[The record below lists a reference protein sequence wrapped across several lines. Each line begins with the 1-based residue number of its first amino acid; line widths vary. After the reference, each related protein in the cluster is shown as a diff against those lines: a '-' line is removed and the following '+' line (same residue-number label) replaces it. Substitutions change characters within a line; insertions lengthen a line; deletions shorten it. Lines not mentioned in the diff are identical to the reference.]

1 MLNKL
6 IFRFIPLISLCMWL
20 ISCSQA
26 QEANSNNSIN
36 NQWNLSESE
45 WRNKLTDLEYYV
57 LREKGTEPAFSGT
70 YWNSKETGIYRC
82 KACQLALFTSET
94 KYKSGTGW
102 PSFWEPIDTKNVA
115 EEKDFALGMI
125 RTEVLCSR
133 CGGHLS
139 HVFPD
144 GPKPTGLR
152 YCLNSAALDFE
163 TERLTNKE

>member
-1 MLNKL
+1 MLNKFIL
-6 IFRFIPLISLCMWL
+6 RFIALFSLFIWL
-20 ISCSQA
+20 ISCSRA
-26 QEANSNNSIN
+26 QEVNSNNLMDT
-36 NQWNLSESE
+36 QWNLTESE

-70 YWNSKETGIYRC
+70 YWNNKETGIYRC
-82 KACQLALFTSET
+82 KACQLALFTSDT
-94 KYKSGTGW
+94 KYKSGAGG
-102 PSFWEPIDTKNVA
+102 PSFWEPIDNKNVT

-133 CGGHLS
+133 CGGHLG

-144 GPKPTGLR
+144 GPRPTGLR

-163 TERLTNKE
+163 TEKIKK

>member
-1 MLNKL
+1 MLNKF
-6 IFRFIPLISLCMWL
+6 IFRFIPLISLFMWL
-20 ISCSQA
+20 ISCSRA
-26 QEANSNNSIN
+26 QEVNSNNLLDT
-36 NQWNLSESE
+36 QWNLTESE

-70 YWNSKETGIYRC
+70 YWNNKETGIYRC
-82 KACQLALFTSET
+82 KACQLELFTSDT

-102 PSFWEPIDTKNVA
+102 PSFWEPIDTKNVT

-133 CGGHLS
+133 CGGHLG

-144 GPKPTGLR
+144 GPRPTGLR

-163 TERLTNKE
+163 TETRRNK

>member
-1 MLNKL
+1 MPNKL
-6 IFRFIPLISLCMWL
+6 NYKFIPFISLFVWL

-26 QEANSNNSIN
+26 QEVNSNNLMDTK
-36 NQWNLSESE
+36 WNLTELE
-45 WRNKLTDLEYYV
+45 WKDKLTDLEYYV
-57 LREKGTEPAFSGT
+57 LRQKGTEPAFSQG
-70 YWNSKETGIYRC
+70 YWNKKETGIYRC
-82 KACQLALFTSET
+82 KACQLALFASDT

-102 PSFWEPIDTKNVA
+102 PSFWAPINNKNVS

-133 CGGHLS
+133 CGGHLG

-152 YCLNSAALDFE
+152 YCLNSAALNFE
-163 TERLTNKE
+163 TEKTEK

>member
-6 IFRFIPLISLCMWL
+6 IFKFIPLVTLFIWL

-26 QEANSNNSIN
+26 QEANSNNLMD
-36 NQWNLSESE
+36 NQWNLSEPE
-45 WRNKLTDLEYYV
+45 WRNKLTALEYYV

-70 YWNSKETGIYRC
+70 YWNNKETGIYRC
-82 KACQLALFTSET
+82 KACQLELFTSAT
-94 KYKSGTGW
+94 KYRSGTGW

-133 CGGHLS
+133 CGGHLG

-163 TERLTNKE
+163 TERLRNKE

>member
-1 MLNKL
+1 MQNKF
-6 IFRFIPLISLCMWL
+6 IFRFIPLISLFMWL
-20 ISCSQA
+20 ISCSRA
-26 QEANSNNSIN
+26 QEVNSNNLLDT
-36 NQWNLSESE
+36 QWNLTESE

-70 YWNSKETGIYRC
+70 YWNNKETGIYRC
-82 KACQLALFTSET
+82 KACQLELFTSDT

-133 CGGHLS
+133 CGGHLG

-144 GPKPTGLR
+144 GPRPTGLR

-163 TERLTNKE
+163 TETLRNK

>member
-1 MLNKL
+1 MNYKL
-6 IFRFIPLISLCMWL
+6 IHRVVQIISLLGWL

-26 QEANSNNSIN
+26 QEVKSNKSFVDE
-36 NQWNLSESE
+36 WNLTEFE
-45 WRNKLTDLEYYV
+45 WKNKLTELEYYV

-70 YWNSKETGIYRC
+70 YWDNKEKGIYRC
-82 KACQLALFTSET
+82 KACQLDLFSSDT

-102 PSFWEPIDTKNVA
+102 PSFWKPIDTKNIA
-115 EEKDFALGMI
+115 KKKDFAFGMV
-125 RTEVLCSR
+125 RTEVVCSR
-133 CGGHLS
+133 CGGHLG

-163 TERLTNKE
+163 MEKIKK

>member
-1 MLNKL
+1 MPNKL
-6 IFRFIPLISLCMWL
+6 IFRFIPLISLFVWL

-26 QEANSNNSIN
+26 QEVNSNNLMN
-36 NQWNLSESE
+36 KQWKLTESE

-82 KACQLALFTSET
+82 KACQLALFTSDT

-102 PSFWEPIDTKNVA
+102 PSFWQPIDAKNVT

-133 CGGHLS
+133 CGGHLG

-152 YCLNSAALDFE
+152 YCLNSAALNFE
-163 TERLTNKE
+163 TEKIEK